1 MRNSYKKDLRNFMTT
16 SKSSKINGKQHAKTS
31 WQHPLDE
38 NPYADTHKNVKQI
51 TFVLFQKLAISDAN
65 FGEKLKENFKTR
77 EKK

>member
-51 TFVLFQKLAISDAN
+51 TFVLFQKLAICDTN